1 MPKKTSM
8 SWFSNYLLSCSQ
20 CDLGQ
25 RNLQTKY
32 WTEVLSLMEKHKK
45 KKTKKKTVGGG
56 KQH

>member
-1 MPKKTSM
+1 M